1 MKNNII
7 ELPAGRIRRDTRI
20 LKAKQSR
27 DPDLYVNMVEN
38 NPAHVARREARRNA
52 YYDAMQS
59 KREENEKLL
68 QNVSTTAMFATLAAL
83 IGFGLGF

>member
-27 DPDLYVNMVEN
+27 NPDLFVNLVESD
-38 NPAHVARREARRNA
+38 PAHVARREARRNA

-59 KREENEKLL
+59 KRKEDEKLL
-68 QNVSTTAMFATLAAL
+68 QNIGITAMFATLAAL
-83 IGFGLGF
+83 IGFGI